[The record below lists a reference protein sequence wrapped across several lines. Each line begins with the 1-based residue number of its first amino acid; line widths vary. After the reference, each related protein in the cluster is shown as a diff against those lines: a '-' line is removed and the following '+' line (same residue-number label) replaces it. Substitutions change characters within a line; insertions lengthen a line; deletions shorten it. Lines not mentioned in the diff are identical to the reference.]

1 MSVATTSL
9 SDSLPSSIPKLDAS
23 GINWVIFSLHFH
35 DAVEAKGFWG
45 HLDGTSTRPIN
56 STIPGTMTPGG
67 SVATAEKPAMTPE
80 ELAGAQSQ
88 WVKDGRSAK
97 SLLTQ
102 KIRDSTLI
110 RIHSK
115 KSVKERWDA
124 IVAEFME
131 KGAYAQTDL
140 RTKFLESKCPDKG
153 NVHEF
158 LDSLRVKREEL
169 ASVVEIDEKD
179 YQSTI
184 IGSLPFHPANF
195 SSAQLTAARIASI
208 TLTPD
213 ALIAILVEEYDCQIL
228 QRARWFGT
236 RKAKD
241 NKDEA
246 WLLAPALRNG
256 RVVKVARSSVANAGT
271 AVRRSTSRTNALNP
285 LSPRTG
291 QRRRRQRP
299 THQRR
304 LAAAPTLQTFQHTDV
319 RIF

>member
-23 GINWVIFSLHFH
+23 GVNWVIFSVRFQ

-45 HLDGTSTRPIN
+45 HFDGASTRPVD
-56 STIPGTMTPGG
+56 STIPGTTTPGG
-67 SVATAEKPAMTPE
+67 SVATAARSAMTPE
-80 ELAGAQSQ
+80 ELVAAQSQ
-88 WVKDGRSAK
+88 WDKDERSAK

-102 KIRDSTLI
+102 KIPDSTLI

-124 IVAEFME
+124 IVAEFTE

-153 NVHEF
+153 NVREF

-169 ASVVEIDEKD
+169 ASVGVDIDEKD
-179 YQSTI
+179 YRSTI
-184 IGSLPFHPANF
+184 IGSLPVHLVNF
-195 SSAQLTAARIASI
+195 ASAQLTAARIASI

-213 ALIAILVEEYDCQIL
+213 ALIAILGEEYDRQIL
-228 QRARWFGT
+228 QRARRYGT
-236 RKAKD
+236 GKAKD

-246 WLLAPALRNG
+246 MAASPSSSKWKGGKGGRKQHCECWNCGSKEHFKDKCPEPPKSSDRPKKEAAKPTALC
-256 RVVKVARSSVANAGT
+256 
-271 AVRRSTSRTNALNP
+271 
-285 LSPRTG
+285 
-291 QRRRRQRP
+291 
-299 THQRR
+299 
-304 LAAAPTLQTFQHTDV
+304 
-319 RIF
+319 I